1 MILFNQRKKPNER
14 WYKMLFKDLRSVW
27 SGMVNV
33 SVFAIDKAPL
43 TIEDYP
49 FDMVQKRPWLDNCEV
64 RAIEPDAYIQRDGH
78 SSCVVKLDYR
88 G

>member
-1 MILFNQRKKPNER
+1 
-14 WYKMLFKDLRSVW
+14 MLFKDLRSVW

-43 TIEDYP
+43 TIEGYP
-49 FDMVQKRPWLDNCEV
+49 FDMVQKCPWLDNCEV

>member
-1 MILFNQRKKPNER
+1 MT
-14 WYKMLFKDLRSVW
+14 FKDLRSVW

-64 RAIEPDAYIQRDGH
+64 MAIEPDAYVQRDGH

>member
-1 MILFNQRKKPNER
+1 MVISNQEKKPTER
-14 WYKMLFKDLRSVW
+14 RYKMLFKDLRSVW

-64 RAIEPDAYIQRDGH
+64 RAIEPDAYVQRDGH

>member
-1 MILFNQRKKPNER
+1 MT
-14 WYKMLFKDLRSVW
+14 FKDLRNVW
-27 SGMVNV
+27 GGMVNV
-33 SVFAIDKAPL
+33 IVYVKGKPL

-49 FDMVQKRPWLDNCEV
+49 FDMVQKYPWLDNCEV
-64 RAIEPDAYIQRDGH
+64 RAIEPDAYVQRDGH

>member
-1 MILFNQRKKPNER
+1 MT
-14 WYKMLFKDLRSVW
+14 FKDLRSVW

-64 RAIEPDAYIQRDGH
+64 RAIEPDAYVQRDGH
-78 SSCVVKLDYR
+78 SSCVVKLDHR
-88 G
+88 E

>member
-1 MILFNQRKKPNER
+1 MT
-14 WYKMLFKDLRSVW
+14 FKDLRSVW

-33 SVFAIDKAPL
+33 SVFAIDKATL

-64 RAIEPDAYIQRDGH
+64 RAIEPDAYVQRDGH

>member
-1 MILFNQRKKPNER
+1 MV
-14 WYKMLFKDLRSVW
+14 FKDLRSVW

-33 SVFAIDKAPL
+33 SVFAIDRAPL

-49 FDMVQKRPWLDNCEV
+49 FDMVQKYPWLDNCEV
-64 RAIEPDAYIQRDGH
+64 RAIEPDAYVQRDGH

>member
-1 MILFNQRKKPNER
+1 
-14 WYKMLFKDLRSVW
+14 MLFKDLRSVW

-49 FDMVQKRPWLDNCEV
+49 FYMVQKYPWLDNCEV
-64 RAIEPDAYIQRDGH
+64 RAIKPDAYVQRDGH

>member
-1 MILFNQRKKPNER
+1 
-14 WYKMLFKDLRSVW
+14 MLFKDLRSVW

-43 TIEDYP
+43 TIEGYP
-49 FDMVQKRPWLDNCEV
+49 FDMVQKRPWLDNCKV
-64 RAIEPDAYIQRDGH
+64 RAIEPDAYVQRDGH

>member
-1 MILFNQRKKPNER
+1 MV
-14 WYKMLFKDLRSVW
+14 FKDLRSVW

-49 FDMVQKRPWLDNCEV
+49 FDMVQKRLWLDNCEV
-64 RAIEPDAYIQRDGH
+64 RAIEPDAYVQRDGH

>member
-1 MILFNQRKKPNER
+1 MT
-14 WYKMLFKDLRSVW
+14 FKDLRSVW

-49 FDMVQKRPWLDNCEV
+49 FDMVQKRPWLDNCKV
-64 RAIEPDAYIQRDGH
+64 RAIEPDAYVQRDGH
-78 SSCVVKLDYR
+78 SSCVIKLDYR
-88 G
+88 E

>member
-1 MILFNQRKKPNER
+1 
-14 WYKMLFKDLRSVW
+14 MLFKDLRSVW

-49 FDMVQKRPWLDNCEV
+49 FDMVQKYP
-64 RAIEPDAYIQRDGH
+64 
-78 SSCVVKLDYR
+78 
-88 G
+88 

>member
-1 MILFNQRKKPNER
+1 MT
-14 WYKMLFKDLRSVW
+14 FKDLRNVW

-33 SVFAIDKAPL
+33 SVYAIDKAPL

>member
-1 MILFNQRKKPNER
+1 
-14 WYKMLFKDLRSVW
+14 MLFKDLRNVW
-27 SGMVNV
+27 GGMVNV
-33 SVFAIDKAPL
+33 IVYSKDKAPL

-49 FDMVQKRPWLDNCEV
+49 FDMVQKHPWIDNCEV
-64 RAIEPDAYIQRDGH
+64 RAIEPDAYVQRDGH

>member
-1 MILFNQRKKPNER
+1 MT
-14 WYKMLFKDLRSVW
+14 FKDLRSVW

-64 RAIEPDAYIQRDGH
+64 RAIEPDAYVQRDGH

-88 G
+88 D

>member
-1 MILFNQRKKPNER
+1 
-14 WYKMLFKDLRSVW
+14 MLFKDLRSVW
-27 SGMVNV
+27 GGMVNV
-33 SVFAIDKAPL
+33 VVCINGNTL

-49 FDMVQKRPWLDNCEV
+49 FDIARKYPSLDNCEV
-64 RAIEPDAYIQRDGH
+64 KAIEPDMYVQRDGH

>member
-1 MILFNQRKKPNER
+1 MT
-14 WYKMLFKDLRSVW
+14 FKDLRSVW

-43 TIEDYP
+43 TIEDYL

>member
-1 MILFNQRKKPNER
+1 MVISNQEKKPTER
-14 WYKMLFKDLRSVW
+14 QYRMTFKDLRSVW

-64 RAIEPDAYIQRDGH
+64 RAIEPDAYVQRDGH

>member
-1 MILFNQRKKPNER
+1 MT
-14 WYKMLFKDLRSVW
+14 FKDLRSVW

-49 FDMVQKRPWLDNCEV
+49 FDMVQKRPWLDDCEV
-64 RAIEPDAYIQRDGH
+64 RAIDPDMYKQRDGH
-78 SSCVVKLDYR
+78 SSCVVKLDYKE
-88 G
+88 